1 MATNSSEGDK
11 KFTVNH
17 YHQITQSADSLRHQQ
32 ERDAESKSRLQENC
46 SEAKNAIQ
54 GMILIVVEAC
64 LV

>member
-17 YHQITQSADSLRHQQ
+17 YHQINQSADSLRHKQ

-54 GMILIVVEAC
+54 GMILIVVDAC

>member
-17 YHQITQSADSLRHQQ
+17 YHQITQPADSLRHQQ
-32 ERDAESKSRLQENC
+32 ERDAKPKSRLQENC
-46 SEAKNAIQ
+46 LEAKNAIQ
-54 GMILIVVEAC
+54 GMRLIVVYSS

>member
-17 YHQITQSADSLRHQQ
+17 YHQITRFVDSLRHQQ
-32 ERDAESKSRLQENC
+32 ERDVKPKSRLQKNC

-54 GMILIVVEAC
+54 GMTLIVVDAC